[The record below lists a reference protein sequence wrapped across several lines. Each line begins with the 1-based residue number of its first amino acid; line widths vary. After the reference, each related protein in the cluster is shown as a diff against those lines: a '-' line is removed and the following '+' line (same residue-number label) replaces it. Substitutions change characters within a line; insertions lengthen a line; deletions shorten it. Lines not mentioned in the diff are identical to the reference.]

1 MAKNIQEAEVIVTL
15 NGTAAK
21 NAVAELSNEYNKLK
35 QAALD
40 AHKAGD
46 EALGKKLDAQAQK
59 LMKDIEITRRETK
72 KFADILKNIDG
83 ASLKELRSV
92 AKQLQSEINKLTP
105 GTQQFI
111 EKSKQLQQVNTRIRQ
126 LTNGFKG
133 VVEEEKRAIFSMK
146 SLSESFNKYFA
157 MISAG
162 IAAITG
168 LSLAFRKAAQDA
180 AALDDTYAD
189 VMKTTNLLH
198 EDVGELDKELM
209 KIDTRTSRE
218 QLLLLARDAGKLGIQ
233 GKENILG
240 FVRATD
246 QIQVALGE
254 DLGEGA
260 IKNLGKIADVLGYT
274 QSMGIEKSLL
284 SIASSIN
291 AVGQASTASE
301 AYLVDFAQRMA
312 GVAAQTGISAANII
326 GFASGLDQSAMKVEM
341 ASTAFQKFLMKLYED
356 PAKFAAYANLEVE
369 KFTDLLK
376 NDANQAVITILK
388 ALKDQDGFAS
398 LVPIFQDMGLDGARA
413 VSVLAAM
420 ATNINAVTDAQALA
434 NDEFEKATS
443 VTEEYNTKNNNMQA
457 QLEKARKEF
466 HNASITLGQSLNPV
480 LLKSTKLTTHL
491 VKVLATYGKEI
502 RNATI
507 AIVAI
512 TLAIKRQAAAQTALN
527 VVQKVG
533 NTLRATGN
541 TILWAARTAFLR
553 LIGATEAATIA
564 QQQLNAVMS
573 ASVFGVIAL
582 AIGGLTMAITHWVK
596 KSREAMEVTDQL
608 AEADKRATEEYGEQ
622 AGKIKA
628 LTSIVENNNIALAER
643 KKALEELKRIVP
655 GYHGDLT
662 EEGRLI
668 NSNKVAIDEYCKSL
682 REKIRLEA
690 RKDQLAEIEKQIAA
704 LEDQKANAEERQ
716 HQALVE
722 SGGDTTE
729 KGWGKH
735 SWFTGKLEFTPYGQ
749 AVQDAKD
756 LQDQIDILEKQAEKI
771 SDRIGKVFTDPI
783 EKIKA
788 EYEAMFDQIRK
799 ESVDAPNEGEIE
811 IKRLKEERDLKIEEI
826 RKTYAVKNTVEQ
838 SLQTEANTILTQTQ
852 YNYLQERQDKLTKK
866 EREMVVKGYASLSEE
881 ESKSLKARYDK
892 LMKADLKLSNQRY
905 QQEVKS
911 IEMQQ
916 REELNTLNRQLFDRE
931 ITSDQHEER
940 LVEIKV
946 KYLEEKKTLAEKYG
960 QDTSTIEQQLLTAEV
975 ERYKFYY
982 NQELK
987 LSEKRRMEEEI
998 SLREQL
1004 STRAITQEEFDR
1016 RMIESREKYLK
1027 EQQELA
1033 LGYNQDGSGIQ
1044 LKDIQARQKEE
1055 ESALKQH
1062 LINQEITQE
1071 EYDRRMIDTRVKYI
1085 QQRLQLAQQSGQDE
1099 TSILQE
1105 YLDAQLEAEELAEKQ
1120 MAKLKVDAKKV
1131 ISGLNPSD
1139 ARKTELEEQLKQLD
1153 VLHNAKLL
1161 SEEQFREAV
1170 RKANKQFDDEELQ
1183 ARLSNVQKYTEQVNS
1198 IMQEA
1203 SNFVN
1208 ALKEA
1213 ESAQLEAQYQA
1224 DLTAA
1229 GDNAEKREQIEADY
1243 EQKKLDLQKKY
1254 ADVDMA
1260 INIAKTVANGA
1271 AAVVKALADP
1281 GGIAGTILAVTI
1293 GATTAAEVATII
1305 AQRNAIKNTSVN
1317 SSGTGGSS
1325 SVKTGTRT
1333 ITGYSEGGN
1342 TKRAASDS
1350 TVVGVVHANEWVAP
1364 AWMVRRNPTVF
1375 ADLEQ
1380 YRRTLGRGRMKL
1392 AKPGFADGGFANK
1405 GETATNKPTIT
1416 DIDIERAVHKG
1427 IRAALEGEW
1436 LRAYLVRR
1444 DLTEMDAQD
1453 ARFKNQTSRS

>member
-1 MAKNIQEAEVIVTL
+1 MASNRDTFTTEIYVNSEQAQDAFSELNKTLAKLENQYKNLNKNAKNYEIRERELSDQIKATKESIDTAQKGTEAYGRAMQNL
-15 NGTAAK
+15 NGRSLNNLIKLQRQLNSEIKKLDPNTAEFKELSENYRKVTDRIHDLERAQKGILQSKGLLQGLNGISGALIVMKGAFNTVTSAARSFANTYKTISNFEQANANLSTILGVTRDQMKDLEDAALKLGSTTRYTASEVTNLQTELAKLGFTQKEILDMEPSVLNFATSVGTDLASAASMAGVALRSFGLTSEETEDALGTMAAACNKSALSFAYLQNAFSTIAPVAKTYGLSLKDTIALLGTLANAGFDASSAATATRNILLNLADTNGKLAQALGGTVNSFDDIMDAMIILRSQGVDLNQTLELTDKRSVSAFNTFLDGAESAKELRGALEDVNGELQRTADVRADTVEGAVAGLQSAWEGFILSFRNSSGTVKEMLKTVTDIVRKLPQYSDGIAKVTKSVLAVVLAVKAWTLAEKAK
-21 NAVAELSNEYNKLK
+21 NAVVATGNKL
-35 QAALD
+35 
-40 AHKAGD
+40 
-46 EALGKKLDAQAQK
+46 
-59 LMKDIEITRRETK
+59 
-72 KFADILKNIDG
+72 
-83 ASLKELRSV
+83 
-92 AKQLQSEINKLTP
+92 
-105 GTQQFI
+105 
-111 EKSKQLQQVNTRIRQ
+111 
-126 LTNGFKG
+126 
-133 VVEEEKRAIFSMK
+133 
-146 SLSESFNKYFA
+146 
-157 MISAG
+157 SA
-162 IAAITG
+162 
-168 LSLAFRKAAQDA
+168 
-180 AALDDTYAD
+180 
-189 VMKTTNLLH
+189 
-198 EDVGELDKELM
+198 
-209 KIDTRTSRE
+209 
-218 QLLLLARDAGKLGIQ
+218 
-233 GKENILG
+233 
-240 FVRATD
+240 
-246 QIQVALGE
+246 
-254 DLGEGA
+254 
-260 IKNLGKIADVLGYT
+260 
-274 QSMGIEKSLL
+274 
-284 SIASSIN
+284 
-291 AVGQASTASE
+291 
-301 AYLVDFAQRMA
+301 
-312 GVAAQTGISAANII
+312 
-326 GFASGLDQSAMKVEM
+326 
-341 ASTAFQKFLMKLYED
+341 
-356 PAKFAAYANLEVE
+356 
-369 KFTDLLK
+369 
-376 NDANQAVITILK
+376 
-388 ALKDQDGFAS
+388 
-398 LVPIFQDMGLDGARA
+398 A
-413 VSVLAAM
+413 VSVV
-420 ATNINAVTDAQALA
+420 TNAVRLA
-434 NDEFEKATS
+434 YFRVTGQTIKA
-443 VTEEYNTKNNNMQA
+443 
-457 QLEKARKEF
+457 
-466 HNASITLGQSLNPV
+466 
-480 LLKSTKLTTHL
+480 
-491 VKVLATYGKEI
+491 
-502 RNATI
+502 
-507 AIVAI
+507 
-512 TLAIKRQAAAQTALN
+512 AAAQTALN
-527 VVQKVG
+527 
-533 NTLRATGN
+533 
-541 TILWAARTAFLR
+541 AAMAANPFGAVIAV
-553 LIGATEAATIA
+553 IGALTA
-564 QQQLNAVMS
+564 
-573 ASVFGVIAL
+573 
-582 AIGGLTMAITHWVK
+582 AIGLLVGRQRDAAET
-596 KSREAMEVTDQL
+596 TDYL
-608 AEADKRATEEYGEQ
+608 AEAEKNANEEYGEQ
-622 AGKIKA
+622 AGRIKA
-628 LTSIVENNNIALAER
+628 LTSIIENNNISLAER
-643 KKALEELKRIVP
+643 KKALDELKKIVP

-668 NSNKVAIDEYCKSL
+668 NSNKEAIDEYCKSL

-704 LEDQKANAEERQ
+704 LEDQKADAQERQ

-722 SGGDTTE
+722 SGGDTKE
-729 KGWGKH
+729 KGWGKR

-892 LMKADLKLSNQRY
+892 LMKADQKLGNQRY

-1004 STRAITQEEFDR
+1004 SAQAITQEEFDR
-1016 RMIESREKYLK
+1016 RMLESREKYLK

-1044 LKDIQARQKEE
+1044 LKDIQTRQKEE

-1062 LINQEITQE
+1062 LINQKITQE

-1085 QQRLQLAQQSGQDE
+1085 QQRLHLAQQSGQDE

-1105 YLDAQLEAEELAEKQ
+1105 YLDAQLEADELAEKQ
-1120 MAKLKVDAKKV
+1120 MAKLKEDAKKV

-1281 GGIAGTILAVTI
+1281 GGVAGTILAVTI

-1325 SVKTGTRT
+1325 SANTGTRT
-1333 ITGYSEGGN
+1333 VTGYSEGGN
-1342 TKRAASDS
+1342 TRRAASDA

-1364 AWMVRRNPTVF
+1364 AWMVRKNPTVF
-1375 ADLEQ
+1375 ADLEH
-1380 YRRTLGRGRMKL
+1380 YRRTLGSDRKKL
-1392 AKPGFADGGFANK
+1392 AMTGFDEGGYTGNAVGVSNIQ
-1405 GETATNKPTIT
+1405 AAVDNAA
-1416 DIDIERAVHKG
+1416 IEEAVRKG

-1436 LRAYLVRR
+1436 VRAYIVRR

-1453 ARFKNQTSRS
+1453 ARFKSQTSRS